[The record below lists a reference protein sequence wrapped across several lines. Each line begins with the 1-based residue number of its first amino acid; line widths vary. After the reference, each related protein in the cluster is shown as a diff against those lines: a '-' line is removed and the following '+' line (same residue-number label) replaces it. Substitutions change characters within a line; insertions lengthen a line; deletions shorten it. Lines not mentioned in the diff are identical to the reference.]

1 MSRHICV
8 CVCVTCVS
16 HFHVVY
22 VEITPQLRQFFWT
35 VTIHHDL
42 TPKMDHQDNLCA
54 KFLQKIFDLD
64 LKKGKNSRM
73 LTKPKYDLVLS
84 RLQALKS
91 PDEKFTQKDYNY
103 VCQFQLLEVEVN
115 GEIKTLLLLVKPNTR
130 LVKCMCIANL
140 SLLSRNFLTSR
151 MFQVRLCL

>member
-1 MSRHICV
+1 
-8 CVCVTCVS
+8 
-16 HFHVVY
+16 
-22 VEITPQLRQFFWT
+22 
-35 VTIHHDL
+35 
-42 TPKMDHQDNLCA
+42 
-54 KFLQKIFDLD
+54 
-64 LKKGKNSRM
+64 M

-91 PDEKFTQKDYNY
+91 PDEKFTLKDYNY
-103 VCQFQLLEVEVN
+103 VRQFQLLEVEVN
-115 GEIKTLLLLVKPNTR
+115 GEIKTLLLLVKPNTG